1 MADPKISVILPAW
14 NSHDTVA
21 ACLESLRKQ
30 TFREFEVV
38 LVDSSANRR
47 TAEIVQAR
55 FPEVVYHPTSERLS
69 AHAARNCG
77 AAIARGSILVFSD
90 PDCLMHPDWL
100 ERLSAVTQEHSFVGG
115 AVANA
120 AGGWFENAVHLTK
133 YAWWLPGGLPQAR
146 PEIPSANM
154 ALTRSLFSRI
164 GPIPEDWCGDTL
176 LSHRAAT
183 AGVTPWFEPA
193 AMVRHD
199 HRVTFIAFVKE
210 RFLRGYDY
218 GLVRPR
224 VSGWSRARCLMM
236 ALLFP
241 VVAAVMTLRA
251 LQYAALAGNL
261 RPMILALPVVVLGY
275 TVRAIG
281 EASAHGRLVW
291 RGL

>member
-1 MADPKISVILPAW
+1 V
-14 NSHDTVA
+14 
-21 ACLESLRKQ
+21 E
-30 TFREFEVV
+30 
-38 LVDSSANRR
+38 
-47 TAEIVQAR
+47 
-55 FPEVVYHPTSERLS
+55 
-69 AHAARNCG
+69 
-77 AAIARGSILVFSD
+77 
-90 PDCLMHPDWL
+90 
-100 ERLSAVTQEHSFVGG
+100 
-115 AVANA
+115 NA
-120 AGGWFENAVHLTK
+120 AGGWFENAVHFTK

-164 GPIPEDWCGDTL
+164 GPIQEEWCGDTL

-210 RFLRGYDY
+210 RFQRGYDY
-218 GLVRPR
+218 GMVRPR

-251 LQYAALAGNL
+251 LQYAALTGNL
-261 RPMILALPVVVLGY
+261 RPMILALPVVLLGY

-291 RGL
+291 RGP